1 MGKNPTSSSLENLDR
16 WKLVRTGEGT
26 GCQYLWN
33 ISSSS
38 ILTYQPAPPPP
49 AWGVRI
55 RQHNLPRQERGAVPP
70 IRWFWAGGLQW
81 DIRTRFWRS
90 NVLLHVLQPIYHS
103 RRFNLQDDICYF
115 GMLGPMMRK
124 KCIILIIPSKI
135 TMRCAIPRLE
145 AWHLSIFLEQRIWES
160 KQAFFAVFFGSSDL
174 VLIWGSLFR
183 QIVLYAS
190 KARP

>member
-1 MGKNPTSSSLENLDR
+1 MGKYGKSSINGKKPQLQVLLSKT
-16 WKLVRTGEGT
+16 WTGESWFT
-26 GCQYLWN
+26 LAWKVQDVS
-33 ISSSS
+33 ISEIS
-38 ILTYQPAPPPP
+38 LAPAPPPP

-115 GMLGPMMRK
+115 GMLGPIMMRK
-124 KCIILIIPSKI
+124 KCIIPSKI
-135 TMRCAIPRLE
+135 TMRCATHP
-145 AWHLSIFLEQRIWES
+145 S
-160 KQAFFAVFFGSSDL
+160 
-174 VLIWGSLFR
+174 
-183 QIVLYAS
+183 
-190 KARP
+190 P